1 MTFTNTGYLA
11 QRGLRHVEVEM
22 YHQVCRRVDIHLNSE
37 VYACLLRLVSSQ
49 FSSSRNKIIE
59 EIRK

>member
-11 QRGLRHVEVEM
+11 QRGLRREEVEM
-22 YHQVCRRVDIHLNSE
+22 YGQVCRRVDIHLNSE
-37 VYACLLRLVSSQ
+37 VYGCVLRLVSSQ